1 MELKGL
7 ILYNDHVEAELS
19 TFAASPLIDDTV
31 NKRITSKSEGEERTR
46 EFLTHVREQFS
57 IDQLEKL
64 CEVLEED
71 EEYEGNREAGKK
83 LRIATGFDRDG
94 AKDEETSGNS
104 NLTRTSNGKT
114 CGCVLCRSP
123 SG

>member
-1 MELKGL
+1 MATVKKILKGRFLVELKDL

-46 EFLTHVREQFS
+46 EFLIHVREHFS
-57 IDQLEKL
+57 IDQLKKI

-71 EEYEGNREAGKK
+71 EEHKGNREAAKK
-83 LRIATGFDRDG
+83 LRIATGIDRDCEE
-94 AKDEETSGNS
+94 KEETSGNL
-104 NLTRTSNGKT
+104 N
-114 CGCVLCRSP
+114 
-123 SG
+123 